1 LILGI
6 IGTLAVVSILIWHFE
21 ILTVGWELIVIISGI
36 SFYFAWLFA
45 IVGIV
50 LGIMGLKSVVKK
62 LAISGLVLSI
72 TSLTTYI
79 YMVTLVMGLFNS
91 K

>member
-1 LILGI
+1 M
-6 IGTLAVVSILIWHFE
+6 
-21 ILTVGWELIVIISGI
+21 GWELIVIISGI